1 MYNKSEAILKLD
13 FIYIFIHSNKHK
25 TKNSNLQITHTV
37 HIYIN
42 SNTKSG
48 FNKNLK
54 HNTSFY
60 KQPVLYAR
68 NTLSRVALIMET
80 VLTKHYKNE

>member
-1 MYNKSEAILKLD
+1 MYNKSETIVKLD

-25 TKNSNLQITHTV
+25 TKNTLQITHTV

-54 HNTSFY
+54 HNTSLY
-60 KQPVLYAR
+60 KHTALYTR
-68 NTLSRVALIMET
+68 NTLSREALIMET